1 MRKVLEMQDSLLS
14 ASAISVLCVLARG
27 QMRSL
32 KSATVWPHG
41 FALSPLP
48 LCADLCTPTP
58 PHLCIW
64 DSPTTVPMDHEDE
77 DVQCELHPLCTVLQ
91 YQPSKFCASSTWRCC
106 QGGAEALAFTMPWSQ
121 FPRDGWVAALTSLLG
136 RFRVIW
142 EVLVACPDL
151 LQGPLE

>member
-48 LCADLCTPTP
+48 LCADRCTPTR

-91 YQPSKFCASSTWRCC
+91 YQPSKFCAP
-106 QGGAEALAFTMPWSQ
+106 GGAAREGLRLLLSPCH
-121 FPRDGWVAALTSLLG
+121 GHNSLVMAG
-136 RFRVIW
+136 
-142 EVLVACPDL
+142 
-151 LQGPLE
+151 LQHSCHFWAGFV